1 MFDWITGLIGRAGY
15 AGIALMM
22 LLENLFPPIPSWLVM
37 PLAGF
42 EASSGRLSPILVVVA
57 GTVGSTAGALF
68 WYGLG
73 RLVGLERLET
83 LTSGYGRWIDVS
95 PAKLKRAS
103 LWFERHGAAT
113 VMFGRVVPVIRIL
126 ISVPAGLF
134 ALPLRKFVL
143 FTAIGDGVWNSAL
156 TAAGYALKS
165 RYADVAAYLNPVAG
179 FMLGTVATVYLVRAM
194 IGRGNKG

>member
-1 MFDWITGLIGRAGY
+1 
-15 AGIALMM
+15 
-22 LLENLFPPIPSWLVM
+22 
-37 PLAGF
+37 
-42 EASSGRLSPILVVVA
+42 
-57 GTVGSTAGALF
+57 
-68 WYGLG
+68 
-73 RLVGLERLET
+73 
-83 LTSGYGRWIDVS
+83 
-95 PAKLKRAS
+95 
-103 LWFERHGAAT
+103 
-113 VMFGRVVPVIRIL
+113 MFGRVVPVIRIL